1 MSASFNSIALPMS
14 NSGSYLIPVSNLSDD
29 DIDNAFNHILIW
41 VTDYYGNLSSGLNPG
56 YFTIGNPDTDYS
68 IDDVETSLSS
78 FSSTFEIDTKIPEIS
93 VISPNENTVYLPG
106 TSIQVE
112 WDATDDNLVDN
123 SISIKLV
130 SDYFPNGQLYGSEFE
145 NDGTETINLPNISTN
160 YAKISIS
167 AQDAYGFSGTDE
179 SNSYFIIGVPYDYEL
194 EENFEEFDGIS
205 SNFIMDTKIPE
216 FLPLDTEIDDN
227 VFFYPNGGNTQI
239 FENYASENVQI
250 QYNVY
255 DDSPNNAHLG
265 LFQSYILGG
274 WYIPIAL
281 DLPLDATSID
291 VDLSKNGLIENSI
304 WAKLKFRAV
313 DGFGNVNDGIIDDYF
328 YLEILME
335 ILILTG

>member
-1 MSASFNSIALPMS
+1 
-14 NSGSYLIPVSNLSDD
+14 
-29 DIDNAFNHILIW
+29 
-41 VTDYYGNLSSGLNPG
+41 
-56 YFTIGNPDTDYS
+56 
-68 IDDVETSLSS
+68 
-78 FSSTFEIDTKIPEIS
+78 
-93 VISPNENTVYLPG
+93 
-106 TSIQVE
+106 
-112 WDATDDNLVDN
+112 
-123 SISIKLV
+123 
-130 SDYFPNGQLYGSEFE
+130 
-145 NDGTETINLPNISTN
+145 
-160 YAKISIS
+160 
-167 AQDAYGFSGTDE
+167 
-179 SNSYFIIGVPYDYEL
+179 
-194 EENFEEFDGIS
+194 EFDGIS

-328 YLEILME
+328 VLGDPDGDLDINWVDEDDNTLMISWAWEPKHAIMIVRNAFADVLEPGDKITLVDNQ
-335 ILILTG
+335 